1 MKNYRN
7 FLYGYLLAD
16 LFLSLQ
22 RFLSHTFTK
31 GFGMFGMPGAL
42 LPVVLL
48 LLGLVMLIAVDKGY
62 AYRMR
67 LWALL
72 LVYIGVIFCDALLP
86 IISSSEVSA
95 IGRYSLFG
103 AIANL
108 VIIIGFALATYRQ
121 NQKKAELK
129 DYTLG
134 VWAYLIVWRLQSVF
148 SFATRTLDTFAVM
161 PTPASH
167 AITWASYL
175 IVAIPAALIFVKSAD
190 RVSPWML
197 ITYLCITLAL
207 FIARWGIVYYAKN
220 IDLPVGELVKWVP
233 VIDGLAA
240 VAAGLCVILYYNA
253 LRVKQNKVAL
263 ADKQISET

>member
-103 AIANL
+103 AIVNL

-121 NQKKAELK
+121 NPKKAELK

-148 SFATRTLDTFAVM
+148 SFATRMLDTFAVIPM
-161 PTPASH
+161 PASH
-167 AITWASYL
+167 AITWAGYL
-175 IVAIPAALIFVKSAD
+175 IATIPAAILFVKKSD
-190 RVSPWML
+190 HVFPWML
-197 ITYLCITLAL
+197 KIYLCIAVTTFLAY
-207 FIARWGIVYYAKN
+207 WWVVYYAQN
-220 IDLPVGELVKWVP
+220 HELTTGELVKWVP

-240 VAAGLCVILYYNA
+240 VAAGLFIILYYNA
-253 LRVKQNKVAL
+253 LRVKQNKASL
-263 ADKQISET
+263 AEKQS